1 LSTEDEGRRRLSEDY
16 FETLIA
22 TFEAVIPTVGALFGA
37 PVMSY
42 SVIGGAGGVAVSPV
56 TVVVP
61 GFEEVVPIPVPEGE
75 SQPRI

>member
-1 LSTEDEGRRRLSEDY
+1 
-16 FETLIA
+16 
-22 TFEAVIPTVGALFGA
+22 
-37 PVMSY
+37 MSY

-61 GFEEVVPIPVPEGE
+61 GFEEVVPVPVPEGE